1 MNTTAPASASAST
14 EPRPGHAPPVTGT
27 LLPGPVRV
35 TLFGLAH
42 GLHARQIDA
51 ERPPGDRVTD
61 HLPLLREVFGVDTLP
76 ELVDAAYLTGVLPPP
91 PPDPEPADLTDQAE
105 TAVLLTVQGRPTR
118 TVARRIGLTP
128 DDTRA
133 LMVQVMR
140 RLGAGTPAH
149 LVTRARQLAVL
160 HWIPGDGPVPMGRV
174 RRELRTLRVRL
185 QDPSLTDRAV
195 VLRTGDHTNPLMA
208 RPAVPVGGSR
218 QAGFLPV
225 AAGAVPGIRRQ
236 LDARP
241 QEFPRLGAHP
251 SRTDRTAALLT
262 WGTGLPTRDPRA
274 TARLLGYHTAGAT
287 AFHGARR
294 TPRPAPGRQAGG
306 PV

>member
-1 MNTTAPASASAST
+1 MNGSP
-14 EPRPGHAPPVTGT
+14 
-27 LLPGPVRV
+27 LPQSVRV

-61 HLPLLREVFGVDTLP
+61 HLSLLREVFGVGTLP

-91 PPDPEPADLTDQAE
+91 PPESEPADLTDQAE

-118 TVARRIGLTP
+118 AIARRIGLTP
-128 DDTRA
+128 DATRA

-149 LVTRARQLAVL
+149 LVTRARQLHVL
-160 HWIPGDGPVPMGRV
+160 HWIPDDGPVPMGRV
-174 RRELRTLRVRL
+174 RRELRILRGRL
-185 QDPSLTDRAV
+185 QDPSLTDRAA

-208 RPAVPVGGSR
+208 RPVVPVGGSR
-218 QAGFLPV
+218 RAGFLPV
-225 AAGAVPGIRRQ
+225 AASAVPGIRRQ
-236 LDARP
+236 LDVRTE
-241 QEFPRLGAHP
+241 EFPRLGAHP
-251 SRTDRTAALLT
+251 SRTDSTAVLLT
-262 WGTGLPTRDPRA
+262 WGADLPTRDPRA
-274 TARLLGYHTAGAT
+274 TARLLGYHTAGAH
-287 AFHGARR
+287 AFLTARR
-294 TPRPAPGRQAGG
+294 TPLPAPGRQAGG